1 MNRSRAFQT
10 ILCLVIGAAFL
21 PIFFALRPLTN
32 DIKAS
37 SNSLSSLSLSGSSAI
52 VPIVIAASFTRITD
66 DDNNLVFKAKLD
78 TASALSTRENI
89 FALIE
94 QNPGIHFRDVC
105 RQLKKEIGV
114 VQYHVYILKKFGL
127 ISSEKDGRFTRF
139 YAKNAKF
146 DDMARGILASWQ
158 RPVERNILS
167 TLAKN
172 GPQQGMM
179 KSIMSSSD
187 VTSQAVTWHLNRL
200 KANGLISSDTVGSP
214 VLTPGAQERI
224 NSMARQGIIAL

>member
-1 MNRSRAFQT
+1 MNHSRAFQT

-21 PIFFALRPLTN
+21 PVFFALRPLNN
-32 DIKAS
+32 DAKAHS
-37 SNSLSSLSLSGSSAI
+37 SGLASVSISGSSAI

-66 DDNNLVFKAKLD
+66 EDNNLLFKAKLD
-78 TASALSTRENI
+78 TASALSTRESI
-89 FALIE
+89 FAIIE
-94 QNPGIHFRDVC
+94 QNPGIHFRDIC

-146 DDMARGILASWQ
+146 DDMARSILASWQ

-167 TLAKN
+167 TLAKD
-172 GPQQGMM
+172 GQQQGIM
-179 KSIMSSSD
+179 KSIMNSCE

-200 KANGLISSDTVGSP
+200 KTNGLIASDAAGSP

-224 NSMARQGIIAL
+224 NSMARQGIISL